1 MRSVFRV
8 IFRALR
14 YRNFRLFF
22 TGQSISLV
30 GTWMQYI
37 AMSWLVYRLTGSA
50 FMLGVVGF
58 SSQIPAFL
66 LSPVAGVLVDR
77 WDRHRILVYTQTF
90 AMLQA
95 FTLAFLTLS
104 GSIAVWH
111 IIILGIFLGCIN
123 SFDTPARQAF
133 IIDMVE
139 KKEVLGNAI
148 ALNSLMFNAARLIG
162 PSVAGMLI
170 AVAGEGI
177 CFLTNGMSFF
187 AVLVSLFLMN
197 IRSVKTTPK
206 RSNILHG
213 LKEGTSYTFGFAP
226 IRHILVLLSI
236 ISLMGMSY
244 VVLMPVFA
252 KNVLHGGPSTLGFLM
267 ASAGVGA
274 LVATFFLASQ
284 KNTLRFGNIIPISSS
299 IFAFGIIAFSLSRV
313 LWLSL
318 IFLALT
324 GFGFMAHMAT
334 CNTVL
339 QTIVDDDKRGR
350 VMSYYTMAFMGMA
363 PIGSLLAGSL
373 ATWMGPTNA
382 LITGGAVCVAAS
394 VIFATKVPELKKMVH
409 PIYEKMGAIPEVVT
423 GINAASGLI
432 VPPED

>member
-1 MRSVFRV
+1 MRPIFRV
-8 IFRALR
+8 MFRALR

-22 TGQSISLV
+22 MGQSISLI
-30 GTWMQYI
+30 GTWMQFI

-58 SSQIPAFL
+58 SSQIPSFL

-77 WDRHRILVYTQTF
+77 WDRHKILIYTQAF

-95 FTLAFLTLS
+95 LTLAVLTLT
-104 GSIAVWH
+104 GTVAVWH
-111 IIILGIFLGCIN
+111 IIVLGVFLGCVN
-123 SFDTPARQAF
+123 SFDAPARQSF

-139 KKEVLGNAI
+139 KKEMLGNAI
-148 ALNSLMFNAARLIG
+148 ALNSLMFNGARLIG
-162 PSVAGMLI
+162 PSIAGMLI
-170 AVAGEGI
+170 AVTGEGI
-177 CFLTNGMSFF
+177 CFLTNGLSFL

-197 IRSVKTTPK
+197 IKKQSMEHKT
-206 RSNILHG
+206 SNILHG

-226 IRHILVLLSI
+226 IRHILMLLGT

-244 VVLMPVFA
+244 TVLMPVFA
-252 KNVLHGGPSTLGFLM
+252 KDILHGGPSTLGFLM

-274 LVATFFLASQ
+274 IIATVFLASQ
-284 KNTLRFGNIIPISSS
+284 KNTLRFGNIIPISSA
-299 IFAFGIIAFSLSRV
+299 IFSLGIIAFSLSRV

-318 IFLALT
+318 FFMALT
-324 GFGFMAHMAT
+324 GFGFMTHMAA
-334 CNTVL
+334 CNTFL

-350 VMSYYTMAFMGMA
+350 VMSYYAMSFLGMA
-363 PIGSLLAGSL
+363 PIGSILAGSL

-382 LITGGAVCVAAS
+382 LITGGIVCLAAS
-394 VIFATKVPELKKMVH
+394 LVFAAKVPELKKMVH
-409 PIYEKMGAIPEVVT
+409 PIYVKMGVIPEVVA
-423 GINAASGLI
+423 GINAASRLA